1 MTRPFRNPYSQI
13 PSHSSVIVMSAIRNP
28 HSEIEDL
35 EIRLLLE
42 AIFERYGYDFRDY
55 APASLKRRIC
65 KCVQDEKL
73 ESVSGLQE
81 KILHQPGALHY
92 LLDTLSIGV
101 TAMFR
106 DPSFHVAFRRK
117 IVPLLRQ
124 YPFVRIWHAG
134 CATGEEVYSMAI
146 LLQEEGL
153 YEKCRLYATDLN
165 EASLK
170 KAREGIFPLKVMQA
184 YTNNYQQAGGTRE
197 FSKYYIAQ
205 YDHARFLP
213 VLRKNVVWAQHNLV
227 SDASFNEFHVILCR
241 NVMIYFTRSLQ
252 TRVHNLL
259 YESLALAGILGLG
272 AKESL
277 QFTPH
282 EAAYEKVDEREK
294 LYRKAK

>member
-1 MTRPFRNPYSQI
+1 
-13 PSHSSVIVMSAIRNP
+13 MSAIRNP

-55 APASLKRRIC
+55 APASLKRRIR

-106 DPSFHVAFRRK
+106 DPSFYVAFRRK

-165 EASLK
+165 ETLLK
-170 KAREGIFPLKVMQA
+170 KAKEGIFPLKVMQE
-184 YTNNYQQAGGTRE
+184 YTDNYRQAGGTRE
-197 FSKYYIAQ
+197 FSKYYIAK
-205 YDHARFLP
+205 YDYAGFLP
-213 VLRKNVVWAQHNLV
+213 GLQKNVVWAQHNLV
-227 SDASFNEFHVILCR
+227 SDTSFNEFHVILCR
-241 NVMIYFTRSLQ
+241 NVMIYFTHSLQ
-252 TRVHNLL
+252 IRVHNLL

-282 EAAYEKVDEREK
+282 ESAYEEVDEREK
-294 LYRKAK
+294 LYRRMK